1 MENKEEKIENIILH
15 KTFSI
20 HEKDLKIVRHA
31 KKAIFDYKHLENM
44 VNILLN
50 NELKKVNSFE
60 NKEDR
65 DYTIF
70 NLLLNP
76 IVMKAVISNNLGG
89 EKTKEN
95 IELINN
101 YFVDNKIFIALK
113 NMGNILNDKNISMI
127 IRRLNTSWTNIF
139 KRREEYFAN
148 PSDFTGKPNFP
159 KAKSLS
165 KTYQYSIPLEDSKFS
180 LKRKNILG
188 LTLFKKQIHTRF
200 KTNKYVTSKNIQSLV
215 ASYSHG
221 HIYYNFTYI
230 ETIQPLFTIPKK
242 IIKKECGLDI
252 GVINTASLFINDKNT
267 QSLIYSGSQFIKY
280 NCFFNK
286 QLAKINEEIAKNVI
300 EYKIIIKENK
310 EAIKIPILYNSH
322 GKALIKEKS
331 QLFEHRNRYFDGEMN
346 KISSG
351 VLTYLKDNEVTDL
364 VISKN
369 LSFTKESGEIKMQ
382 KKDKQKFYQIPFGKL
397 LNLIEAKAPQFNINI
412 EDIDEA
418 YTSKTSCLTRDVNKN
433 QKKRHNG
440 LQVVPTDLNGSRGT
454 KGSKLGRGQ
463 FKDKELNITFNSDLN
478 GAANHIKVGFPK
490 VKLSRF
496 RNNLW
501 KVCSPKKVKS
511 TNELDRFLIQ

>member
-1 MENKEEKIENIILH
+1 MENKEEKSENIILH

-60 NKEDR
+60 NKDDR

-76 IVMKAVISNNLGG
+76 IVMKAVISNNGGG
-89 EKTKEN
+89 EKTKTN

-127 IRRLNTSWTNIF
+127 IRRLKKDWTNIF
-139 KRREEYFAN
+139 KRREEYFKDK
-148 PSDFTGKPNFP
+148 SSFTGEPRFP
-159 KAKSLS
+159 KAKSLA
-165 KTYQYSIPLEDSKFS
+165 KTYQYSIPLEESKFS
-180 LKRKNILG
+180 LKRKNVLG

-200 KTNKYVTSKNIQSLV
+200 KMNKYVNSKNIQSLV
-215 ASYSHG
+215 VSYSHG
-221 HIYYNFTYI
+221 HIYYNFTYV
-230 ETIQPLFTIPKK
+230 ETTKVNALNKK
-242 IIKKECGLDI
+242 QKTFKRKECGLDI
-252 GVINTASLFINDKNT
+252 GIKNIASLFINDKET
-267 QSLIYSGSQFIKY
+267 QSLIYSGSSFIHY
-280 NCFFNK
+280 NVYFNK

-300 EYKIIIKENK
+300 EYKILKNN
-310 EAIKIPILYNSH
+310 IKIPILYNSK
-322 GKALIKEKS
+322 GKSLIKERS
-331 QLFEHRNRYFDGEMN
+331 QLHEHRNRYFDGEMN
-346 KISSG
+346 KISKQL
-351 VLTYLKDNEVTDL
+351 LTYLQKNQVTDL

-397 LNLIEAKAPQFNINI
+397 LNLIEAKAQKFNINVK
-412 EDIDEA
+412 DIDEA

-433 QKKRHNG
+433 QEKRRNG

-454 KGSKLGRGQ
+454 KGSKLGRGI
-463 FKDKELNITFNSDLN
+463 FKDKELNLIFNSDLN

-490 VKLSRF
+490 VKISRF
-496 RNNLW
+496 RNLIW

-511 TNELDRFLIQ
+511 TNELDCFLIQ